1 MHPNINRV
9 KTAWLKYQAE
19 KKATKPV
26 LKMVGPALA
35 KSFTQKLAQEIQV
48 QEHNL
53 SIYNAAS
60 RRARPSMNA
69 RVSGQVKKEIAFAV
83 ACAEKHL
90 ADMVKLFVAWK
101 KLIKAAPKERKVN
114 TFPLTSPHGAALI
127 DALNTYFHRVVDWI
141 EEGSPGNVPV
151 LPHKSTLTN
160 VRKMTAANAKLIKS
174 AGNRLK
180 SATVRAD
187 ALSTELNRALYE
199 LRSTAN
205 NRTRSTV
212 RWKAAEAKLRNASRA
227 SKELKRAHLENETM
241 LIGEIEQLLKRQA
254 NAGREIQAL
263 KTNVQKHKAESN
275 LMRRELASKAA
286 VNKQVA
292 ASKKKIADLERQVRV
307 LSNKVIRAAFPNSNN
322 NA

>member
-1 MHPNINRV
+1 MHPNINGLT
-9 KTAWLKYQAE
+9 TAWLKYQAE
-19 KKATKPV
+19 KKAAKLELEKVTPV
-26 LKMVGPALA
+26 LA
-35 KSFTQKLAQEIQV
+35 KTIAQRTAQEIQV
-48 QEHNL
+48 LERNL
-53 SIYNAAS
+53 TVYRAAS
-60 RRARPSMNA
+60 RRVRPSMNA
-69 RVSGQVKKEIAFAV
+69 RVSKHLKKEVALAV
-83 ACAEKHL
+83 TYAEKYL
-90 ADMVKLFVAWK
+90 ADYVKAFTAWK
-101 KLIKAAPKERKVN
+101 KLIKAAPKERRVSM
-114 TFPLTSPHGAALI
+114 FPIHSTHGGRLT
-127 DALNTYFHRVVDWI
+127 DALNSYFNAVIVWI
-141 EEGSPGNVPV
+141 EGGAPGNVAV
-151 LPHKSTLTN
+151 LPHKSTLVN
-160 VRKMTAANAKLIKS
+160 VRGARVANAKLIKS

-187 ALSTELNRALYE
+187 ALSAELNRALYE

-212 RWKAAEAKLRNASRA
+212 KWKAAETKLRNASRA

-275 LMRRELASKAA
+275 LMRRELASKAG